1 MLLTG
6 WAMSPGLNSFAP
18 WLPEIF
24 DGRQGARLVH
34 FVTAILLVLFL
45 LVHLLAVVAVGAWNE
60 VRSMVTGRYVV
71 QDGD

>member
-6 WAMSPGLNSFAP
+6 LAMLPGLNSYAP

-24 DGRQGARLVH
+24 GGRQGARLVH

-45 LVHLLAVVAVGAWNE
+45 LVHLLTLVALGAWNE
-60 VRSMVTGRYVV
+60 LRSMITGRYVR
-71 QDGD
+71 G